1 MTRNTDIVQLITE
14 GIQDKKGKR
23 IMCLDLSDIE
33 TAAASNF
40 IICEGTSNMQVGA
53 IADNIRDHLL
63 EQGGIKPYN
72 YDGYKNS
79 QWIVLDYG
87 DTLVHVFTR
96 EMRELYNLEELWS
109 DAKVTEVPD
118 ID

>member
-1 MTRNTDIVQLITE
+1 MTKTIDIVPLITE

-23 IMCLDLSDIE
+23 IICLDLSDIE

-40 IICEGTSNMQVGA
+40 IICEGTSSMQVGA

-63 EQGGIKPYN
+63 EQEGIKPYN

-87 DTLVHVFTR
+87 DTLVHIFTR

-109 DAKVTEVPD
+109 DAKVTEIAD
-118 ID
+118 LD

>member
-1 MTRNTDIVQLITE
+1 MTRNTDIVKLITE
-14 GIQDKKGKR
+14 AIQDKKGKR
-23 IMCLDLSDIE
+23 IVCLDLSDIE

-40 IICEGTSNMQVGA
+40 IICEGTSSMQVSA
-53 IADNIRDHLL
+53 IADNIRDYLL
-63 EQGGIKPYN
+63 EQGSIKPYN

-87 DTLVHVFTR
+87 DTLVHIFTR

-109 DAKVTEVPD
+109 DAASTEIPD